1 MRYYEVVND
10 ITKES
15 AIIEKTIYKQIID
28 IMDENDDY
36 FFELY
41 FREMSDDEIWDN
53 LIEEQA
59 RNGYEYIC
67 IDEDDS
73 DEIYDFVFSAQR

>member
-1 MRYYEVVND
+1 MRYYEVENH
-10 ITKES
+10 ITNEF
-15 AIIEKTIYKQIID
+15 AIIEETIYKQMID
-28 IMDENDDY
+28 MIDENDDY

-41 FREMSDDEIWDN
+41 FREMSGDENWDN

-59 RNGYEYIC
+59 RNGYEYVC

-73 DEIYDFVFSAQR
+73 DEICDFVFSAQR

>member
-1 MRYYEVVND
+1 MRHYEVENG
-10 ITKES
+10 ITNEF
-15 AIIEKTIYKQIID
+15 AIIEETIYKQMID
-28 IMDENDDY
+28 IMDENDEF

-41 FREMSDDEIWDN
+41 FREMSDDEIWDI

-67 IDEDDS
+67 IDENDS
-73 DEIYDFVFSAQR
+73 DEITDFVFSAQR

>member
-1 MRYYEVVND
+1 MRYYKVENS
-10 ITKES
+10 ITNEF
-15 AIIEKTIYKQIID
+15 AIIEESIYKQMID
-28 IMDENDDY
+28 MIDEHDEY

-41 FREMSDDEIWDN
+41 FGEMSGDESWDN

-59 RNGYEYIC
+59 RNGYEYVR
-67 IDEDDS
+67 IDEDDP

>member
-1 MRYYEVVND
+1 MRYYKVENH
-10 ITKES
+10 ITNEF
-15 AIIEKTIYKQIID
+15 AIIEETIYKQMID
-28 IMDENDDY
+28 MMDENDDY

-41 FREMSDDEIWDN
+41 FGEMSGDENWDN

-59 RNGYEYIC
+59 RNGYEYVC

-73 DEIYDFVFSAQR
+73 DEICDFVFSAQR

>member
-1 MRYYEVVND
+1 MRYYEVENH
-10 ITKES
+10 IANEF
-15 AIIEKTIYKQIID
+15 AIIEETIYKQIID

-59 RNGYEYIC
+59 RNGFEYVC

-73 DEIYDFVFSAQR
+73 DEITDFVYSAQR

>member
-1 MRYYEVVND
+1 MRYYEVIND
-10 ITKES
+10 MTNEF
-15 AIIEKTIYKQIID
+15 AIVEETIYKQIID
-28 IMDENDDY
+28 IVDENDDY

-59 RNGYEYIC
+59 RNGYEYIH

-73 DEIYDFVFSAQR
+73 DEITDFAFSAQR

>member
-1 MRYYEVVND
+1 MRYYKAENH
-10 ITKES
+10 ITNEF
-15 AIIEKTIYKQIID
+15 AIIEETIYKQMID
-28 IMDENDDY
+28 MIDEYDDY

-41 FREMSDDEIWDN
+41 FREMSGDENWDN

-59 RNGYEYIC
+59 RNGFEYVR

>member
-1 MRYYEVVND
+1 MRYYEVENCM
-10 ITKES
+10 TNEF
-15 AIIEKTIYKQIID
+15 AIIEETIYKQIID

-59 RNGYEYIC
+59 RNGYEYVC

-73 DEIYDFVFSAQR
+73 DEITDFVFSAQR

>member
-10 ITKES
+10 MTNEF
-15 AIIEKTIYKQIID
+15 AIIEETIYKQIID

-53 LIEEQA
+53 LIEEKA
-59 RNGYEYIC
+59 RNGFEYIC
-67 IDEDDS
+67 IDEDDL
-73 DEIYDFVFSAQR
+73 DEITDFAFSAQR

>member
-1 MRYYEVVND
+1 MRYYEVENN
-10 ITKES
+10 ITNEF
-15 AIIEKTIYKQIID
+15 AIIEETIYKQMLD
-28 IMDENDDY
+28 IMDENDEY

-41 FREMSDDEIWDN
+41 FREMSGDENWDN

-59 RNGYEYIC
+59 RNGYEYVC
-67 IDEDDS
+67 IDEDDF

>member
-10 ITKES
+10 MTNEF
-15 AIIEKTIYKQIID
+15 AIVEETIYKQIID

-59 RNGYEYIC
+59 RNGFEYIC

-73 DEIYDFVFSAQR
+73 DEITDFVYSAQR